1 MSGYPHQCID
11 PSSNSNL
18 DFLAI
23 HFFIIKYYTVEIH
36 HKDCNFQ
43 NAELKR
49 LILFNWIRNYPDLS
63 GAWAKLPYLMNWRLL
78 VINLCNTAYI
88 KSEKSTVF
96 SAVFQRF

>member
-11 PSSNSNL
+11 TRSNSNL

-23 HFFIIKYYTVEIH
+23 RFFIIKYYTVEIH

-49 LILFNWIRNYPDLS
+49 LNSLQLNTELS
-63 GAWAKLPYLMNWRLL
+63 RLVRCMGQAAL
-78 VINLCNTAYI
+78 LDELAPPSDQFV
-88 KSEKSTVF
+88 
-96 SAVFQRF
+96 